1 MEQSYLLLVGT
12 GIKIW
17 VNAGLAVIGS
27 LWGVV
32 TVKSFGDMGIMTVL
46 ILAILDIL
54 EFRQWLQ
61 SDGSFI
67 LEYLSV
73 KNSNGHS
80 NLVGKIGLSTEPT
93 TPRSHLL

>member
-12 GIKIW
+12 GIKIR

-67 LEYLSV
+67 SEYLSV

-80 NLVGKIGLSTEPT
+80 NLVG
-93 TPRSHLL
+93 R

>member
-1 MEQSYLLLVGT
+1 M
-12 GIKIW
+12 
-17 VNAGLAVIGS
+17 
-27 LWGVV
+27 
-32 TVKSFGDMGIMTVL
+32 KSFGDMGIMTVL

-80 NLVGKIGLSTEPT
+80 NLVG
-93 TPRSHLL
+93 R